1 MKITIFSDVHGD
13 IYSLEKLFDVES
25 SDLYICLGDLV
36 GYGPHPNAC
45 IDLAIDKCGIDNI
58 IMGNHEDMYIKGRAH
73 SSCSSIAKD
82 FFSKSYQ
89 LYKEDKRIQSFNIE
103 KPLVV
108 PELKVEYILTHTVDN
123 MHVYPNSILDNIDN
137 NYIIGHSH
145 IQFFKRIGQVNCVAN
160 VGSLGQNRQNKDLAN
175 YVNFYLSDG
184 TMEFKSFYSPK
195 DRLIKDMLNLG
206 YDSELLGY
214 YES

>member
-36 GYGPHPNAC
+36 GYGPHSNAC

-58 IMGNHEDMYIKGRAH
+58 IMGNHEDMYIKGQAH
-73 SSCSSIAKD
+73 SSCSSIAKK
-82 FFSKSYQ
+82 FFSISYQ
-89 LYKEDKRIQSFNIE
+89 LYKEDKRIQFFNME
-103 KPLVV
+103 KSLVV
-108 PELKVEYILTHTVDN
+108 PKLEVEYILTHTVDN

-160 VGSLGQNRQNKDLAN
+160 VGSLGQNRQSKGVAN
-175 YVNFYLSDG
+175 YVNFYLADG

-195 DRLIKDMLNLG
+195 DRLIKDMLNMR
-206 YDSELLGY
+206 YDSELLRY